1 MGGMEDVRRSPLRL
15 FTGIALSEEVRGCV
29 ARIADRLGDEIEG
42 VRWVPREN
50 LHVTLKFLGDCDPG
64 SVDGILEAMRPA
76 REHLPLCLDVGG
88 VSAFPSQPSARIIW
102 VGADDR
108 SGAAAAL
115 FTDLEGALRR
125 LGFEKEKRR
134 YRPHVTI
141 GRARRS
147 AIRLPEGIGD
157 RFAEMLPLEVHDIV
171 LYRSS
176 LSSSGAT
183 YEIMGRAGPGEE
195 TGG

>member
-1 MGGMEDVRRSPLRL
+1 MNEVSENPLRL
-15 FTGIALSEEVRGCV
+15 FTGLALSDAVRAFV
-29 ARIADRLGDEIEG
+29 ARVTRDLSDEIEG
-42 VRWVPREN
+42 VRWVPDEN
-50 LHVTLKFLGDCDPG
+50 LHVTLKFLGDCDPA
-64 SVDGILEAMRPA
+64 SLDAVLAAMEAA
-76 REHLPLCLDVGG
+76 RGHLPFRLDIGG
-88 VSAFPSQPSARIIW
+88 VGAFPSQASARILW
-102 VGADDR
+102 VGAGDP
-108 SGAAAAL
+108 SGRAL
-115 FTDLEGALRR
+115 LLFAGLEKALRR
-125 LGFEKEKRR
+125 LGFAREKRP

-157 RFAEMLPLEVHDIV
+157 RFAEVLPLEVREIV

-183 YEIMGRAGPGEE
+183 YEILGRVGPGDE